1 MKVWVKSLIGTI
13 LTLLGFHSCDPST
26 VIEEPEMYG
35 PGPDKWEDMTAEY
48 GSPYVVYKIN
58 GEATDQEGNPIEGI
72 RMIVK
77 PNGSDSSIWETDT
90 LYTGADGKV
99 AKTIRNYDSLKPD
112 KMLVSVD
119 DVDGEEH
126 GSFESK
132 TLDTDALSI
141 ERTGE
146 SVSSWDWG
154 GEYTITAKA
163 VLEKKESE

>member
-13 LTLLGFHSCDPST
+13 LALLGFHSCDPST
-26 VIEEPEMYG
+26 
-35 PGPDKWEDMTAEY
+35 KWEDRPAEY
-48 GSPYVVYKIN
+48 GAPYVVYKIN

-146 SVSSWDWG
+146 SESSWDWG

>member
-1 MKVWVKSLIGTI
+1 
-13 LTLLGFHSCDPST
+13 
-26 VIEEPEMYG
+26 
-35 PGPDKWEDMTAEY
+35 
-48 GSPYVVYKIN
+48 
-58 GEATDQEGNPIEGI
+58 
-72 RMIVK
+72 MIVK

-146 SVSSWDWG
+146 SESSWDWG